1 MADKVQSRGT
11 APPSLVDEL
20 VGASIEAVS
29 LIDGL
34 VQDST
39 RSLFNDYGLAMNLD
53 GSPVA
58 KTLPTVQ
65 LIAMIGFSSNALSGS
80 LLMALPNE
88 ILERTLPAPDSNLA
102 DWGGELA
109 NQLLGRLKNQLLH
122 YQVAINLS
130 LPVVVTGG
138 GFSLPAK
145 TRMVTRYMSFV
156 SEVGRM
162 FVRMEMEILPN
173 VELVREQQKSAEAG
187 MDEGELLLF

>member
-1 MADKVQSRGT
+1 
-11 APPSLVDEL
+11 
-20 VGASIEAVS
+20 
-29 LIDGL
+29 
-34 VQDST
+34 
-39 RSLFNDYGLAMNLD
+39 MNLD

>member
-1 MADKVQSRGT
+1 MAEKVHSRGT

-162 FVRMEMEILPN
+162 FVRMEMELLPN